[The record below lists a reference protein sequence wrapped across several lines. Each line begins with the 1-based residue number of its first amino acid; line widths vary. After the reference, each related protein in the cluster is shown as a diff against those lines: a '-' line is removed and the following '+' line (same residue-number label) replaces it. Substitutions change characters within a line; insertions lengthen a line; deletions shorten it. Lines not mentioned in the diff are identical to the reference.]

1 MLCVG
6 ERTRERQSPD
16 WRVGAANREIGVPGL
31 TARDVEPLRRVQ
43 YASGRSHRTDM
54 AEAGSFADRVKQQAD
69 IVRVLGEYVRLKKSG
84 QNFTGLCPFHSEK
97 TPSFAVHPVKQIYH
111 CFGCGAGGD
120 VFKFVMEMDKIT
132 FPESVRAVAEKC
144 GIAIPRAKE
153 RTPEERQQNQQRTSL
168 VELHREAAAFFV
180 QQLNATP
187 EGRAAK
193 AYLLDRGLD
202 SEAMARFGIGFA
214 PSGGEALLRA
224 FKQKFPEKALEVS
237 GLFSR
242 DQNGKLFD
250 RFRRRVMFPIANDTG
265 KIVAFGGRALGDDL
279 PKYLNSPETPIYT
292 KSNILYHLDRAK
304 EALRQSDF
312 AVLVEG
318 YMDAIAVA
326 RAGHSN
332 VVASCGT
339 SLTEPQVKLLSRFT
353 RRIIVNYDPDTAGQ
367 AATERSLTILLEQG
381 AEVRVLA
388 LPGGKDPDS
397 FIRSEGAAAYTKLLK
412 EAPPYVDYL
421 ISRARKMDMST
432 AEGKLRAVNFLMPY
446 VQRIPDRILRSEW
459 ATRIAQQLRIEEPV
473 LRESMRK
480 AASDRRSEVKARP
493 ELVGRVGK
501 PAERRLV
508 QMLIEAEEFRA
519 QLAEEIRA
527 GELHCG
533 LESERILTALVE
545 ACATGV
551 RPDAAELALALEDR
565 DRRLLFEIA
574 FESAAPP
581 TWEEAQSC
589 LAVLR
594 RRRAEEE
601 LSTVQKQI
609 ETFAAAAGAGAG
621 GELRRLLERK
631 QELRRRLDPPVHESP
646 H

>member
-1 MLCVG
+1 M
-6 ERTRERQSPD
+6 T
-16 WRVGAANREIGVPGL
+16 
-31 TARDVEPLRRVQ
+31 EP
-43 YASGRSHRTDM
+43 
-54 AEAGSFADRVKQQAD
+54 GSFSDRVKQQAD
-69 IVRVLGEYVRLKKSG
+69 IVRVVGEYVRLKKSG

-111 CFGCGAGGD
+111 CFGCGVGGD
-120 VFKFVMEMDKIT
+120 VFKFVMEMEKIT

-144 GIAIPRAKE
+144 GIAIPRARE

-168 VELHREAAAFFV
+168 VELHREAAAFFT

-224 FKQKFPEKALEVS
+224 FKQKYPEKTLEAS

-242 DQNGKLFD
+242 DQQNGRLFD
-250 RFRRRVMFPIANDTG
+250 RFRRRVMFPIANDSG

-304 EALRQSDF
+304 EALRQRDF

-318 YMDAIAVA
+318 YMDAIAVE
-326 RAGHSN
+326 RAGISN

-339 SLTEPQVKLLSRFT
+339 SLTEPQVKLLNRFT

-367 AATERSLTILLEQG
+367 AATERSLAILLEQG

-397 FIRSEGAAAYTKLLK
+397 FIRSEGAAAYTKLLN

-432 AEGKLRAVNFLMPY
+432 AEGKLRAVNFLLPY

-480 AASDRRSEVKARP
+480 AAHERRSEVKARP
-493 ELVGRVGK
+493 ELVSRVGK

-508 QMLIEAEEFRA
+508 QMLIEAEEFRSR
-519 QLAEEIRA
+519 LAEEIRA
-527 GELHCG
+527 AELHRG
-533 LESERILTALVE
+533 LESERILGALCD
-545 ACATGV
+545 ACATGL
-551 RPDAAELALALEDR
+551 RPDAADLALALEEG

-574 FESAAPP
+574 FESGAPP
-581 TWEEAQSC
+581 TWEEAESC

-601 LSTVQKQI
+601 LSAVQKQI
-609 ETFAAAAGAGAG
+609 ETLAAAAGAGAG
-621 GELRRLLERK
+621 GELRSLRHVR
-631 QELRRRLDPPVHESP
+631 LRRCLVCNHGSGRRLPSRTFRNGSAKFHRAAKPLIYLKLGTPWRKAVFVLINTR
-646 H
+646 

>member
-1 MLCVG
+1 VYNVG
-6 ERTRERQSPD
+6 SRSYS
-16 WRVGAANREIGVPGL
+16 GHAAI
-31 TARDVEPLRRVQ
+31 
-43 YASGRSHRTDM
+43 

-69 IVRVLGEYVRLKKSG
+69 IVRVVGEYVRLKKSG

-120 VFKFVMEMDKIT
+120 VFKFVMEMDKIP
-132 FPESVRAVAEKC
+132 FPEAIRVVADKC
-144 GIAIPRAKE
+144 GIAIPRARE
-153 RTPEERQQNQQRTSL
+153 RTPEERKENQQRTSL
-168 VELHREAAAFFV
+168 VELHREASAFFV
-180 QQLNATP
+180 QQLNGTP

-202 SEAMARFGIGFA
+202 SDAMARFGIGFA

-224 FKQKFPEKALEVS
+224 MKQKFPEKVLEAS

-242 DQNGKLFD
+242 DQNGRLFD
-250 RFRRRVMFPIANDTG
+250 RFRRRVMFPIANDSG

-279 PKYLNSPETPIYT
+279 PKYLNSPETPIYS
-292 KSNILYHLDRAK
+292 KSNLLYHLDRAK
-304 EALRQSDF
+304 ESLRQSDF

-326 RAGHSN
+326 RAGISN

-353 RRIIVNYDPDTAGQ
+353 RRVVVNYDPDTAGQ
-367 AATERSLTILLEQG
+367 AATERSLTILVEQG

-397 FIRSEGAAAYTKLLK
+397 FIKAEGAAAYMKLLK

-421 ISRARKMDMST
+421 ISRARKMDLTT

-446 VQRIPDRILRSEW
+446 VQRVPDRILRSEW

-480 AASDRRSEVKARP
+480 AASERRSEVKARP
-493 ELVGRVGK
+493 ELVGRAGK

-508 QMLIEAEEFRA
+508 QILIESADFRGRLAQELRAEE
-519 QLAEEIRA
+519 
-527 GELHCG
+527 LHKG
-533 LESERILTALVE
+533 LEVERILAVLVE
-545 ACATGV
+545 ACESGE
-551 RPDAAELALALEDR
+551 RPDAATLAMALEDR

-574 FESAAPP
+574 FESAATP
-581 TWEEAQSC
+581 TWEEAESC

-601 LSTVQKQI
+601 LALVQKQI
-609 ETFAAAAGAGAG
+609 ESQAAAAGAS
-621 GELRRLLERK
+621 GEMRRLLERK
-631 QELRRRLDPPVHESP
+631 QELRRRLDSP
-646 H
+646 AQ

>member
-1 MLCVG
+1 V
-6 ERTRERQSPD
+6 
-16 WRVGAANREIGVPGL
+16 
-31 TARDVEPLRRVQ
+31 
-43 YASGRSHRTDM
+43 

-69 IVRVLGEYVRLKKSG
+69 IVRVVGEYVRLKKSG
-84 QNFTGLCPFHSEK
+84 QNFSGLCPFHSEK

-111 CFGCGAGGD
+111 CFGCGVGGD
-120 VFKFVMEMDKIT
+120 VFKFVMEMEKIS
-132 FPESVRAVAEKC
+132 FPEAIRAVAEKC
-144 GIAIPRAKE
+144 GIAVPQARE
-153 RTPEERQQNQQRTSL
+153 RSPEERRENQQRTSL
-168 VELHREAAAFFV
+168 VDMHREAAAFFA
-180 QQLNATP
+180 QQLNGTP

-202 SEAMARFGIGFA
+202 SEAMGRFGIGFA
-214 PSGGEALLRA
+214 PSGGEALLRVM
-224 FKQKFPEKALEVS
+224 KQKHPEKVLEVS

-242 DQNGKLFD
+242 DQSERLYD
-250 RFRRRVMFPIANDTG
+250 RFRRRVMFPIANESG

-279 PKYLNSPETPIYT
+279 PKYLNSPETPIYS

-304 EALRQSDF
+304 ESLRQRDF

-326 RAGHSN
+326 LAGVSN

-339 SLTEPQVKLLSRFT
+339 SLTEPQVKLLNRFT
-353 RRIIVNYDPDTAGQ
+353 RRIVVNYDPDTAGQ
-367 AATERSLTILLEQG
+367 AATERSLSILLEQG
-381 AEVRVLA
+381 VEVRVLA

-397 FIRSEGAAAYTKLLK
+397 FIRAEGAAAYTKLLN

-421 ISRARKMDMST
+421 ISRASKMDLAS

-480 AASDRRSEVKARP
+480 AANERRSEVKARP
-493 ELVGRVGK
+493 ELVGRAGK

-508 QMLIEAEEFRA
+508 QMLIEAEEFRS
-519 QLAEEIRA
+519 QLAQEIRA
-527 GELHCG
+527 GELHRG
-533 LESERILTALVE
+533 LETERILEALV
-545 ACATGV
+545 GV
-551 RPDAAELALALEDR
+551 CELGELPDAASLAMALQER

-574 FESAAPP
+574 FEAAAAP
-581 TWEEAQSC
+581 TWEEAESC

-601 LSTVQKQI
+601 LATVQRQI
-609 ETFAAAAGAGAG
+609 ETQAAVAASS

-631 QELRRRLDPPVHESP
+631 QELRRRLDPPA
-646 H
+646 

>member
-1 MLCVG
+1 
-6 ERTRERQSPD
+6 
-16 WRVGAANREIGVPGL
+16 
-31 TARDVEPLRRVQ
+31 
-43 YASGRSHRTDM
+43 M

-69 IVRVLGEYVRLKKSG
+69 IVRVIGEYVRLKKSG
-84 QNFTGLCPFHSEK
+84 LNFSGLCPFHSEK
-97 TPSFAVHPVKQIYH
+97 TPSFSVNASKQFYY
-111 CFGCGAGGD
+111 CFGCGVGGD

-144 GIAIPRAKE
+144 GIAIPAPRE
-153 RTPEERQQNQQRTSL
+153 RSPEERKENQQRTSL
-168 VELHREAAAFFV
+168 VELHREAAAFFT
-180 QQLNATP
+180 QQLNNTP

-202 SEAMARFGIGFA
+202 SDAMARFGIGFA
-214 PSGGEALLRA
+214 PSGGDALLRA
-224 FKQKFPEKALEVS
+224 FKEKFPEKVLETS

-242 DQNGKLFD
+242 DQNGRLYD
-250 RFRRRVMFPIANDTG
+250 RFRRRVMFPIANDSG
-265 KIVAFGGRALGDDL
+265 KIVAFGGRALGDDM
-279 PKYLNSPETPIYT
+279 PKYLNSPETPIYS

-304 EALRQSDF
+304 DALRQRDF

-326 RAGHSN
+326 RAGISN

-339 SLTEPQVKLLSRFT
+339 SLTEPQVKLLNRFT

-367 AATERSLTILLEQG
+367 NATERSLTILLEQG

-397 FIRSEGAAAYTKLLK
+397 FIRSEGPAAYIKLLN
-412 EAPPYVDYL
+412 EAPQYVDYL

-432 AEGKLRAVNFLMPY
+432 GEGKLRAVNFLMPY
-446 VQRIPDRILRSEW
+446 VQRVPDRILRSEW

-480 AASDRRSEVKARP
+480 AASERRSEVKARP

-508 QMLIEAEEFRA
+508 QLLIEGDEFRA
-519 QLAEEIRA
+519 QLAQEIRA
-527 GELHCG
+527 EELHRG
-533 LESERILTALVE
+533 LESERILEALVVASAE
-545 ACATGV
+545 GV
-551 RPDAAELALALEDR
+551 RPDAATLALALEDR

-574 FESAAPP
+574 FETAAPP
-581 TWEEAQSC
+581 TWEEAESC
-589 LAVLR
+589 LTVLR
-594 RRRAEEE
+594 RRRVEEE
-601 LSTVQKQI
+601 LSAVQKQI
-609 ETFAAAAGAGAG
+609 ESLAVAASAGAGS
-621 GELRRLLERK
+621 ELRRLLERK
-631 QELRRRLDPPVHESP
+631 QELRRKLAPAVSLTPDPSVN
-646 H
+646 